1 MLFWYRS
8 NDPDQDHY
16 VVGETSEIRQI
27 YKSITRANRE
37 CKSDIAPYYS
47 DFPIFSGMKSVYG
60 LKISDD
66 GFLTVLSSD
75 TIMDLIVGGYIVP
88 VKERVA

>member
-1 MLFWYRS
+1 MLLWYRS
-8 NDPDQDHY
+8 TDSDMDQY

-37 CKSDIAPYYS
+37 CKSNITPYYS
-47 DFPIFSGMKSVYG
+47 EFPIFSGMKSVYA
-60 LKISDD
+60 LKLSTN
-66 GFLTVLSSD
+66 GFLIVLSSD

-88 VKERVA
+88 EKERVA

>member
-1 MLFWYRS
+1 MLLWYRS
-8 NDPDQDHY
+8 SDPEMDQY
-16 VVGETSEIRQI
+16 VTGETSEIRQI

-37 CKSDIAPYYS
+37 CKTDIAPYYS
-47 DFPIFSGMKSVYG
+47 DFPIFSGMKSIYG
-60 LKISDD
+60 LKISDE

-88 VKERVA
+88 EKERVA